1 MKLQTGSLIAMAFL
15 VVGLAAG
22 VGILQLKQLVGKP
35 KASVSTG
42 AILFDPTTLTVPPD
56 GTMRVILDPQNNPI
70 SFAKVELTFDKN
82 AVLVKEIGYTNL
94 LSMVIATTSATTANN
109 TGVISFTLGLAPA
122 DRNNPPATAFDFLTI
137 KFAKKSTTGSQS
149 QLIFNAAN
157 SQLVDMASQQMSINS
172 TPANIVV
179 SVPTS
184 SPTPTPS
191 ATPLG
196 ASPTPTPVTSNTPGE
211 PNGCGGTCGSH
222 SNCKAGFFCFNG
234 YCRNPQCPSQTNCS
248 CVTYTSNPTPSPTPL
263 GARPTPITVNYQL
276 PTLSQSTPTPTP
288 YVYVAPEPSVEPV
301 AYVPS
306 EENVSIWTRIVRF
319 ILRLFGIK
327 Y

>member
-22 VGILQLKQLVGKP
+22 VGILQLKQLVGKT

-42 AILFDPTTLTVPPD
+42 AILFDVNNLDV
-56 GTMRVILDPQNNPI
+56 RVILDPQNNPI

-137 KFAKKSTTGSQS
+137 KFAQKSTTGSQS
-149 QLIFNAAN
+149 QLTFNAAN

-172 TPANIVV
+172 TPANIIV
-179 SVPTS
+179 SVPT
-184 SPTPTPS
+184 PTPTPQ
-191 ATPLG
+191 P
-196 ASPTPTPVTSNTPGE
+196 SPTATAGE
-211 PNGCGGTCGSH
+211 ANNCGGTCGSH
-222 SNCKAGFFCFNG
+222 ANCKAGLFCYSG
-234 YCRNPQCPSQTNCS
+234 YCRNPQCPSQTNCT
-248 CVTYTSNPTPSPTPL
+248 CVTYTSNPTPTPTIKPKPTPE
-263 GARPTPITVNYQL
+263 IVNYQL
-276 PTLSQSTPTPTP
+276 PTPTPTTS
-288 YVYVAPEPSVEPV
+288 VYVAPEPSVEPIS
-301 AYVPS
+301 YVQ
-306 EENVSIWTRIVRF
+306 EEEDISVWTRLVRF

>member
-42 AILFDPTTLTVPPD
+42 TILFDPTTLTVPPD

-149 QLIFNAAN
+149 QLTFNAAN

-172 TPANIVV
+172 TPANIIV
-179 SVPTS
+179 SVNTTNPTPT
-184 SPTPTPS
+184 PTPTPS
-191 ATPLG
+191 T
-196 ASPTPTPVTSNTPGE
+196 TNTPGE
-211 PNGCGGTCGSH
+211 PNSCGGTCGSH
-222 SNCKAGFFCFNG
+222 ANCKAGLFCYSG
-234 YCRNPQCPSQTNCS
+234 YCRNPQCPSQTNCT
-248 CVTYTSNPTPSPTPL
+248 CVTYTSNPTPSATPL
-263 GARPTPITVNYQL
+263 GARPTPITMNYQP
-276 PTLSQSTPTPTP
+276 PTLNSPTPTTS
-288 YVYVAPEPSVEPV
+288 VYVEPV
-301 AYVPS
+301 SYVQ
-306 EENVSIWTRIVRF
+306 EEEDISVWTRLVRF

>member
-1 MKLQTGSLIAMAFL
+1 MKLQIGSLIAMAFL

-42 AILFDPTTLTVPPD
+42 TILFDPTTLTVPPD
-56 GTMRVILDPQNNPI
+56 GNMRVILDPQNNPI

-122 DRNNPPATAFDFLTI
+122 DRANPPATAFDFLTI

-149 QLIFNAAN
+149 QLTFNAAN

-172 TPANIVV
+172 TPANIIV
-179 SVPTS
+179 SVPT
-184 SPTPTPS
+184 PTPTPQ
-191 ATPLG
+191 P
-196 ASPTPTPVTSNTPGE
+196 SPTATAGE
-211 PNGCGGTCGSH
+211 ANNCGGTCGSH
-222 SNCKAGFFCFNG
+222 ANCKAGLFCYSG
-234 YCRNPQCPSQTNCS
+234 YCRNPQCPSQTNCT
-248 CVTYTSNPTPSPTPL
+248 CVTYTSNPTPTPTIKPKPTPE
-263 GARPTPITVNYQL
+263 IVNYQL
-276 PTLSQSTPTPTP
+276 PTPTPTTS
-288 YVYVAPEPSVEPV
+288 VYVEPV
-301 AYVPS
+301 SYVQ
-306 EENVSIWTRIVRF
+306 EEEDISVWTRLVRF
-319 ILRLFGIK
+319 VLRLFGIK